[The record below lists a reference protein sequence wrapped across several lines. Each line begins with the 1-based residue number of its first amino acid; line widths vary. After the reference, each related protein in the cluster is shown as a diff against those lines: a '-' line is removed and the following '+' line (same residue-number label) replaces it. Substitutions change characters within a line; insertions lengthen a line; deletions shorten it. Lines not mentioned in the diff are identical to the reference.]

1 MKKQK
6 NNHKGLY
13 VKVYNNNVE
22 KALKPFK
29 RKVKN
34 SNLMVDLKEKTY
46 YKNPSQVKRHKKNLA
61 KLRNKYKEQKLRDIY

>member
-22 KALKPFK
+22 KALKTFK

-46 YKNPSQVKRHKKNLA
+46 YKKPSQVKRHKKNLA